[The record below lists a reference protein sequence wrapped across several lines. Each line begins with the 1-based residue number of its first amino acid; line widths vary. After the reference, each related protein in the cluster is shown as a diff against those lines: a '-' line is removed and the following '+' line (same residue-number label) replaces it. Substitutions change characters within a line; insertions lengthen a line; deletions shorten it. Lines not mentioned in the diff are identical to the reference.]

1 MRWQQLFADLTAQF
15 DEAEAAAELA
25 ESASR
30 VRAEV
35 GAVPLVG
42 RLRGSAGAEV
52 GLRCRGAGR
61 LAGVLVDVGPDWL
74 LVVDQRGAESVVAI
88 RAVTSVTGL
97 GRRTAHEEE
106 DDGRPRVRFDL
117 RLVLRAMARDRSS
130 VTLTTDDG
138 VVLAGTM
145 DRVGADFVE
154 LAEHLPGEPRR
165 ASAVRAVHAVALGAV
180 AVVARGP
187 EDAPA

>member
-30 VRAEV
+30 ARAEM
-35 GAVPLVG
+35 GAVTLAG
-42 RLRGSAGAEV
+42 RFAGSPGAEV
-52 GLRCRGAGR
+52 RLRCRGAGR
-61 LAGVLVDVGPDWL
+61 IAGALVDVGPDWL
-74 LVVDQRGAESVVAI
+74 LLVDERGAESVVAT

-106 DDGRPRVRFDL
+106 GGGPRVEFGL
-117 RLVLRAMARDRSS
+117 RLVLRATARDRSL

-138 VVLAGTM
+138 VVVTGTI

-154 LAEHLPGEPRR
+154 LAEHAPGEPRR
-165 ASAVRAVHAVALGAV
+165 AAAVRAVHAVALTAV
-180 AVVARGP
+180 AVVTRRP
-187 EDAPA
+187 EDALV

>member
-30 VRAEV
+30 ARAEL
-35 GAVPLVG
+35 GTISLAG
-42 RLRGSAGAEV
+42 RLTGSTGAEV
-52 GLRCRGAGR
+52 RLCCRGAGH

-74 LVVDQRGAESVVAI
+74 LLVDERGAESVVAT
-88 RAVTSVTGL
+88 RSVTSVAGL
-97 GRRTAHEEE
+97 GRRTGSEEE
-106 DDGRPRVRFDL
+106 DDGRPRVQFDR
-117 RLVLRAMARDRSS
+117 RLVMRATARDRSA

-138 VVLAGTM
+138 AVVTGTI

-154 LAEHLPGEPRR
+154 LAEHPAGEPRR
-165 ASAVRAVHAVALGAV
+165 AAVVRGVHAIPLAAV
-180 AVVARGP
+180 AVVTRSPEEAR
-187 EDAPA
+187 A

>member
-30 VRAEV
+30 ARAEL
-35 GAVPLVG
+35 GAVTLAG
-42 RLRGSAGAEV
+42 RFAGSAGAEMR
-52 GLRCRGAGR
+52 LRCRGAGH

-74 LVVDQRGAESVVAI
+74 LLVDERGAESVVAI
-88 RAVTSVTGL
+88 RSVTSVTGL
-97 GRRTAHEEE
+97 GRRTGAEE
-106 DDGRPRVRFDL
+106 DDGRPRVQFDL
-117 RLVLRAMARDRSS
+117 RLVLRATARDRSA

-138 VVLAGTM
+138 VVLTGTI

-154 LAEHLPGEPRR
+154 LAEHPAGEPRR
-165 ASAVRAVHAVALGAV
+165 ATVVRAVHSIALAAVT
-180 AVVARGP
+180 VVTRRP
-187 EDAPA
+187 EDALA